1 MNRTNRVSNEN
12 CIFLSNK
19 RLSSYQGQDNG
30 EAGLEALERVQ
41 ALEKRVDE
49 IETVLEVR
57 ANPQDRSGRPRSAGF
72 TFFSSVS
79 VFNRNRPKVKN
90 QSELVFRSHDWLL
103 TNQRPA
109 FPDSVGSWSTNI
121 LHFVFS

>member
-1 MNRTNRVSNEN
+1 MRIV
-12 CIFLSNK
+12 
-19 RLSSYQGQDNG
+19 SSYQGQDNG

-79 VFNRNRPKVKN
+79 VYNRNRDN
-90 QSELVFRSHDWLL
+90 
-103 TNQRPA
+103 
-109 FPDSVGSWSTNI
+109 
-121 LHFVFS
+121 